1 MILETEGKVII
12 QMCAHEHNRLQILH
26 GQNMNKKQQPQLKTV
41 SENAFKSYH
50 KFRGFQMQI
59 VNKKP

>member
-1 MILETEGKVII
+1 
-12 QMCAHEHNRLQILH
+12 MCAQEHNRLQILQ
-26 GQNMNKKQQPQLKTV
+26 GQNMNKKQQPQLEIV

-50 KFRGFQMQI
+50 KFHGFQMQI